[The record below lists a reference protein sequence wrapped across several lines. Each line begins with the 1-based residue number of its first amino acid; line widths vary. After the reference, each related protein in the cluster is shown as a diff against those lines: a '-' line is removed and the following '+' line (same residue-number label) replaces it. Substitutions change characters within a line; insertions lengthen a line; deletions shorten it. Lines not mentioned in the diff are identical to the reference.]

1 MNEPQGADEEL
12 PKQPSRLSCALWVSA
27 GMTLLLVA
35 FLAQREFSGL
45 SNLLIPAGAW
55 MILRGLL

>member
-1 MNEPQGADEEL
+1 MNGPQGADEEL
-12 PKQPSRLSCALWVSA
+12 PKKPSRLSCALWVSA
-27 GMTLLLVA
+27 GVTVLLVA
-35 FLAQREFSGL
+35 FFARREFSGL